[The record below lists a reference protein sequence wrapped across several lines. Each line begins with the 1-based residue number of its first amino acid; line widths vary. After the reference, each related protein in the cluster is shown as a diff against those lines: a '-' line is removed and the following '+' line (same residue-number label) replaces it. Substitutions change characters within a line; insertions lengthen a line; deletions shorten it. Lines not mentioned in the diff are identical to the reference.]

1 MNRRVLALSVALGVS
16 IAALPVSG
24 VAAPASQAHAP
35 AAGRGAGTADR
46 TMEVQYVLRSYGYTI
61 AVDGIYG
68 PQTTKVVTLWQ
79 KANGLAPDGI
89 AGPLTQASLGL
100 GDPATAS
107 APAVRVDPPASGP
120 TPQSA
125 VEPDDPIET
134 GFGIEPGNCETF
146 RPLMEK
152 YGLPADKFLA
162 IARRESNCLP
172 NVHNGRGR
180 DDSYGLGQI
189 NTYGNLWGELQWRCG
204 LEYKEQLY
212 DPETNIRCMAELY
225 KAYGMKPW
233 STS

>member
-1 MNRRVLALSVALGVS
+1 MNRRLLALSAALGVS

-24 VAAPASQAHAP
+24 AAAPAPQAHAP
-35 AAGRGAGTADR
+35 AVGRGAGTVDR
-46 TMEVQYVLRSYGYTI
+46 TMEVQYVLRSHGYTI

-68 PQTTKVVTLWQ
+68 PQTTKVVKHWQ
-79 KANGLAPDGI
+79 KANGLVPDGI
-89 AGPLTQASLGL
+89 AGPLTHASLGL
-100 GDPATAS
+100 DAATAT
-107 APAVRVDPPASGP
+107 APAVRVDPPAHEP
-120 TPQSA
+120 SA
-125 VEPDDPIET
+125 GLPDDPIET
-134 GFGIEPGNCETF
+134 GFGIAPGECEQF
-146 RPLMEK
+146 RPLMDK
-152 YGLPADKFLA
+152 HGLPADRFLA